1 MGRIQLD
8 KKDSGASHKMK
19 HIRIYSEP
27 PKKNNFLESLGWL
40 ALMAL
45 FGGALFWGLDTSL
58 RDMTIH
64 DCEVNKIE
72 AACRD
77 LKK

>member
-1 MGRIQLD
+1 
-8 KKDSGASHKMK
+8 MK
-19 HIRIYSEP
+19 HIRIYSDP
-27 PKKNNFLESLGWL
+27 PKKNKLTEFFGCF
-40 ALMAL
+40 ALIAL
-45 FGGALFWGLDTSL
+45 FGGALFWGLDTAL

>member
-1 MGRIQLD
+1 
-8 KKDSGASHKMK
+8 MK
-19 HIRIYSEP
+19 HIRIYSDP
-27 PKKNNFLESLGWL
+27 PKKNNFLNALGFL
-40 ALMAL
+40 ALMAV
-45 FGGALFWGLDTSL
+45 FGGALFWGLTTSL
-58 RDMTIH
+58 EDMTRH

>member
-1 MGRIQLD
+1 
-8 KKDSGASHKMK
+8 MK

-27 PKKNNFLESLGWL
+27 PKKNKLTEFFGCF

-45 FGGALFWGLDTSL
+45 FGGALFWGLTTSL
-58 RDMTIH
+58 EDMTRH

-77 LKK
+77 LRK

>member
-1 MGRIQLD
+1 
-8 KKDSGASHKMK
+8 MK
-19 HIRIYSEP
+19 HIRLYSEP
-27 PKKNNFLESLGWL
+27 PKKNKFTEFFGCL

-45 FGGALFWGLDTSL
+45 FGGALFWGLTTSL
-58 RDMTIH
+58 EDMTRH

>member
-1 MGRIQLD
+1 
-8 KKDSGASHKMK
+8 MK
-19 HIRIYSEP
+19 YIRIYSEP
-27 PKKNNFLESLGWL
+27 PKKNKLTEFFGCF

-45 FGGALFWGLDTSL
+45 FGGALFWGLTTSL
-58 RDMTIH
+58 EDMTRH

-77 LKK
+77 LRK

>member
-1 MGRIQLD
+1 
-8 KKDSGASHKMK
+8 MK
-19 HIRIYSEP
+19 NVRIYDRKP
-27 PKKNNFLESLGWL
+27 NGNDFLGSLGCL
-40 ALMAL
+40 ALMAI
-45 FGGALFWGLDTSL
+45 FGGALFWGLTTTL
-58 RDMTIH
+58 EDMTRH